1 MSKIQRIN
9 RFLMGLV
16 VLVAGIAMIAY
27 PNDSYVFVILFLS
40 LGLLITGIGRLTYY
54 FTMTRYMVGGKE
66 SLYRGIIFLD
76 FALFTMSLS
85 DVPKVYVLMY
95 LALVHAF
102 SGLVDIL
109 RAVEAKRYS
118 SKNWRLKLFHGI
130 LNVVVAASCF
140 IFINNPNTAGLVYGL
155 GLVYSGLLR
164 IASAFRRT
172 TFIYIR

>member
-1 MSKIQRIN
+1 M
-9 RFLMGLV
+9 
-16 VLVAGIAMIAY
+16 A
-27 PNDSYVFVILFLS
+27 
-40 LGLLITGIGRLTYY
+40 
-54 FTMTRYMVGGKE
+54 RYMVGGKE

-109 RAVEAKRYS
+109 RAIEAKRYS

-140 IFINNPNTAGLVYGL
+140 IFINNPNTSGLVYGL